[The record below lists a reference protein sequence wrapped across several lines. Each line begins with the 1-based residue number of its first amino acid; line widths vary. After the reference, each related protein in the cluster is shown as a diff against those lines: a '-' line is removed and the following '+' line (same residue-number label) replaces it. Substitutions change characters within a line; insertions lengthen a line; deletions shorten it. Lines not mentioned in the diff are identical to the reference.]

1 MAPVAFHKGD
11 FIPLEQATVGVM
23 THALHYGTAI
33 FEGIR
38 GNWNDEEERMF
49 IFRLR
54 EHYERLLSGCKIM
67 RIKLSYSVQ
76 ELCDIT
82 VQMVEQCGYREDIYI
97 RPLAYK
103 AEERV
108 ATLNVTPLSDGFT
121 VFAVPFGAYMD
132 LEVAAR
138 CCTSSWRRP
147 EDTAIPPHVKIAGLY
162 VNSVLAKTD
171 AIAAGFDEAILLNE
185 RGYVSDGT
193 GENVFILRDGQL
205 ATPMVVDNVLPGITR
220 STIIDV
226 AANELGMEVQE
237 RHIARSEMYL
247 ADEMFLTGT
256 AAHLTAVGSVDNF
269 DVGDGKIG
277 PVTRQLQELYFGIV
291 KGKNPKY
298 LHWCTQATPKLVS
311 A

>member
-1 MAPVAFHKGD
+1 MPAMAFHKGD

-33 FEGIR
+33 FEGVR
-38 GNWNDEEERMF
+38 GNWNEEEEQMF

-54 EHYERLLSGCKIM
+54 EHYERMGSGCKVM
-67 RIKLSYSVQ
+67 RIKLPYSVQ

-82 VQMVEQCGYREDIYI
+82 VEMVEQCGYREDIYI

-108 ATLNVTPLSDGFT
+108 ATMNVTPLSDGFT

-132 LEVAAR
+132 LEVAAK

-147 EDTAIPPHVKIAGLY
+147 EDTAIPTHVKIAGLY
-162 VNSVLAKTD
+162 VNSVLAKSD

-185 RGYVSDGT
+185 RGHVSEGT
-193 GENVFILRDGQL
+193 GENVFILRDGRL
-205 ATPMVVDNVLPGITR
+205 ATPPVVDNVLPGITR
-220 STIIDV
+220 DTVIDI
-226 AANELGMEVQE
+226 AANELGMKVQE
-237 RHIARSEMYL
+237 RHIARTEMYL

-256 AAHLTAVGSVDNF
+256 AAHLTPVGSVDNF
-269 DVGDGKIG
+269 DVGDGTMG
-277 PVTRQLQELYFGIV
+277 PVTRQLQDMYFDIV
-291 KGKNPKY
+291 RGKNPKY
-298 LHWCTQATPKLVS
+298 RHWCTQATPKLVS